1 MIVRMIANQQ
11 REKSTQQSPPKTPET
26 SVIIPVYNAED
37 YIAETIQSISD
48 GIYSDFEIIVVDDGS
63 VDDTLTICEKLSIND
78 DRIRII
84 SVPHGGVSVARNA
97 GLDAARGK
105 YVAFI
110 DADDFVTPD
119 YLKKLTDAIKNDGE
133 ELDYALGAF
142 CLEYRNG
149 HNTDNIQEAKSICSF
164 FDSSIVRKGKE
175 ARLLLSDRCLK
186 PLESTGCRVSTA
198 CMSLFRKSVLDE
210 CGLRFREDV
219 VYGEDTLFVYSVA
232 HHINGFSY
240 INEPLYTYV
249 RTLNSSTVKCYRGDF
264 VKIHEDLFTA
274 LDEVADSYGETDRD
288 CVKIYKLRQIVNIVY
303 NSALQGEWNSSRD
316 ILKKSKKMI
325 EDTLKDEKLSRYIH
339 SKKEIAILWLTH
351 KGLFRA
357 LWLLY
362 KCKKRLRKTI

>member
-1 MIVRMIANQQ
+1 MKNGKKDI
-11 REKSTQQSPPKTPET
+11 TKTYRPVEPEV
-26 SVIIPVYNAED
+26 SVIIPAYNNEASVSEAVFSVCSGD
-37 YIAETIQSISD
+37 
-48 GIYSDFEIIVVDDGS
+48 YSDFEIILVDDGS
-63 VDDTLTICEKLSIND
+63 EDRTHKVCEELQNGD
-78 DRIRII
+78 ERIRLITL
-84 SVPHGGVSVARNA
+84 PHKGVSAARNA
-97 GLDAARGK
+97 GLDDAQGE

-142 CLEYRNG
+142 CLEYRNC
-149 HNTDNIQEAKSICSF
+149 HNTDNIQDAKSTRSF

-240 INEPLYTYV
+240 INEPLYTYI
-249 RTLNSSTVKCYRGDF
+249 RTLNSSTEKCYRGDF

-288 CVKIYKLRQIVNIVY
+288 CVKTYKLRQIVNIVY
-303 NSALQGEWNSSRD
+303 DSALQGEWNSSRD

-351 KGLFRA
+351 KGFFRT
-357 LWLLY
+357 LWILY